1 MCLHLVLLNCT
12 WIVWLDT
19 TIIVMDIVVCYND
32 AIRCQSVC
40 CVSSRFNTR
49 SCPVCET
56 NKVTFMFSITCL
68 YSCAYF
74 QFTLMAFMIEGSS
87 SKTNSK
93 VMKWLYVHP
102 NDSHRLL
109 QLLCDVT
116 IDYLI
121 EQVKAGAQV
130 HRII

>member
-12 WIVWLDT
+12 WILLLDT
-19 TIIVMDIVVCYND
+19 TIIVMDTVVCFND

-56 NKVTFMFSITCL
+56 VFNYMFIK
-68 YSCAYF
+68 YINSCAYF

-116 IDYLI
+116 INYLI